1 MRGIAISLC
10 LHQRGHRETPF
21 SPSSV
26 TSLDKNRGLIQ
37 KANLGSVAW
46 TGWNCEE
53 EPPVSPPHS
62 TTAFSNSL
70 CGPPLLFRALSDSVS
85 W

>member
-46 TGWNCEE
+46 TGWNRV
-53 EPPVSPPHS
+53 EPGG
-62 TTAFSNSL
+62 TCLTA
-70 CGPPLLFRALSDSVS
+70 PLHNCFF
-85 W
+85 